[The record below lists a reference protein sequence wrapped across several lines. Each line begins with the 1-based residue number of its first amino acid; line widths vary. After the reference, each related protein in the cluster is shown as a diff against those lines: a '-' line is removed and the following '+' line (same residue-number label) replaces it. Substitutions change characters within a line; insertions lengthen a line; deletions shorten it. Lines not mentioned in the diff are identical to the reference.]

1 MISIIVPVY
10 KTEKFLRQC
19 LDSILQQTFN
29 DWEMWI
35 VDDGSPDN
43 SPAICDEYAAKDKRI
58 KVIHQNNQGTAMAKN
73 NAIRKCNGDMVYF
86 VDSDDW
92 LEPDALASL
101 ADTMQKTNAD
111 MVGRKSA

>member
-35 VDDGSPDN
+35 DDDGNMYIIYS
-43 SPAICDEYAAKDKRI
+43 DEDLMKEMHCKSCTVDKL
-58 KVIHQNNQGTAMAKN
+58 KN
-73 NAIRKCNGDMVYF
+73 ELVEFDLLSMERHSNHLYPLHVS
-86 VDSDDW
+86 DSY
-92 LEPDALASL
+92 SH
-101 ADTMQKTNAD
+101 
-111 MVGRKSA
+111 